1 VADVFPKME
10 DAVTES
16 SLLSTDVGAAIS
28 LREMAYAWEDSPLST
43 EGVRSLESLVGR
55 ALQLANGLHI
65 AWSLATEDD
74 KVWESGGY
82 LRRMQAIDFLATVV
96 VDILTQTRE
105 ILTATRAKH
114 PDWAAPSGASDVD
127 SRLQIAEGQAAKV
140 RETLIWMNRPRP
152 PVSDEM
158 LRRSQE
164 SLNCGKGEDVGEI
177 IARLQS
183 GGPLVKE

>member
-1 VADVFPKME
+1 VAHLFPKRE
-10 DAVTES
+10 DTVTES
-16 SLLSTDVGAAIS
+16 SLLSTDVGAALS
-28 LREMAYAWEDSPLST
+28 LREMAYAWEDNPLST
-43 EGVRSLESLVGR
+43 DMVRALESLVGR
-55 ALQLANGLHI
+55 ALHLANGLHM

-74 KVWESGGY
+74 KVWESSGY

-105 ILTATRAKH
+105 ILTSTRAKH
-114 PDWAAPSGASDVD
+114 PDWAPPPGAGDVG
-127 SRLQIAEGQAAKV
+127 SRLQIAKEQAAKV
-140 RETLIWMNRPRP
+140 RETLTWMNRPRP
-152 PVSDEM
+152 PVSEEM

-164 SLNCGKGEDVGEI
+164 ASKRGEGEDIGEI